1 MPDDAPAIAR
11 LLEEGLW
18 SYRAFASVGWE
29 PPPSGDWP
37 GRVSTELARSEVW
50 CLLALADDEP
60 VGHVSLAPRTRHD
73 REPPPPGTLRLWQ
86 LFVRPAWQGRG
97 VAAVLLDAAVAEA
110 GQRGFS
116 RLSLWT
122 PRDHGRA
129 RAFYEREGWAP
140 TGRESDGGDLGLGTV
155 EYARRVDALP
165 RLSDHRR

>member
-60 VGHVSLAPRTRHD
+60 VGHVSLSPRTRHD
-73 REPPPPGTLRLWQ
+73 REPPPPGT
-86 LFVRPAWQGRG
+86 
-97 VAAVLLDAAVAEA
+97 
-110 GQRGFS
+110 
-116 RLSLWT
+116 
-122 PRDHGRA
+122 
-129 RAFYEREGWAP
+129 
-140 TGRESDGGDLGLGTV
+140 
-155 EYARRVDALP
+155 
-165 RLSDHRR
+165 